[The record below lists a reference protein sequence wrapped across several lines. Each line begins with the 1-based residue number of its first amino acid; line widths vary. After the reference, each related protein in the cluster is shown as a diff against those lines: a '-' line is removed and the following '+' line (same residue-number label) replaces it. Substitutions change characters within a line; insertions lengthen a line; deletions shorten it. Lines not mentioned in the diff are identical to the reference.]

1 MSKASV
7 YFTLDGLDQKQD
19 GEAIKRELD
28 TLPGVLSVSVSGANR
43 VAVDYDT
50 TGVQSGRI
58 EKQLEKMGYRILDS
72 QMDRHTER

>member
-58 EKQLEKMGYRILDS
+58 EKQLEKMGYLILDS